1 MCPASSI
8 LHLEKSID
16 SRTVAHV
23 RLLYANSVNMEEL
36 AHLLLDITP
45 ALKVAIAI
53 GAPTTLMAAGAV
65 PRVGPLRA
73 LVLGLSSRL
82 FLRANPVSQ
91 RTQEVTSLRSFLASK
106 VRHKDLYSIVA
117 GPKGVGKTCV
127 VDTATAATFGVVSVG
142 VAPGTLHNAILA
154 DVFTAITRC
163 ELRIMN
169 LSASTRRVLW
179 WHSLIFRTPVTV
191 LLRGVERKPTET
203 FAALDSA
210 AKALAH
216 DFGLRVVIDASDNS
230 LPENA
235 KKTMREEVVEVGPM
249 SRAVLESVPDIAE
262 LLSALKAADLSDV
275 VWECVG
281 GVPARYIQLADA
293 WKEAGRGVG
302 IDLEAVVEPFLINLL
317 KQAISDRRANVIA
330 NPRLEELY
338 PLFLKQSEVP
348 TQLLEQ
354 WKLDRPSP
362 DKVLRVKDYPT
373 GLSVIVPAN
382 APTAV
387 VLRFALQEAP
397 RLQELKRMLRDT
409 PPPTSSI

>member
-1 MCPASSI
+1 
-8 LHLEKSID
+8 
-16 SRTVAHV
+16 
-23 RLLYANSVNMEEL
+23 MEEL
-36 AHLLLDITP
+36 AYLVDIT
-45 ALKVAIAI
+45 LKVIAI

-163 ELRIMN
+163 NLRTLD

-191 LLRGVERKPTET
+191 LLRGVERKPTQV
-203 FAALDSA
+203 FADLDSA

-235 KKTMREEVVEVGPM
+235 KKTMREKVIEVGPM
-249 SRAVLESVPDIAE
+249 SRSVLESVPDIAE

-281 GVPARYIQLADA
+281 GVPARYIQLLRK
-293 WKEAGRGVG
+293 WKVAGGVG

-348 TQLLEQ
+348 HKLLEQ
-354 WKLDRPSP
+354 WKLARPSP

>member
-1 MCPASSI
+1 
-8 LHLEKSID
+8 
-16 SRTVAHV
+16 
-23 RLLYANSVNMEEL
+23 MEEL

-142 VAPGTLHNAILA
+142 VAPGKLHDAILA

-163 ELRIMN
+163 ELRTLD

-191 LLRGVERKPTET
+191 LLRGVERKPTQV
-203 FAALDSA
+203 FADLDSA

-281 GVPARYIQLADA
+281 GVPARYIQLLRK
-293 WKEAGRGVG
+293 WKVAGRG
-302 IDLEAVVEPFLINLL
+302 DLEAVVEPFLTNLL

-330 NPRLEELY
+330 NPRLKELY

-354 WKLDRPSP
+354 WELARPSP
-362 DKVLRVKDYPT
+362 DKVLRVKYAPNSDEDT
-373 GLSVIVPAN
+373 LIPAN
-382 APTAV
+382 APIAV
-387 VLRFALQEAP
+387 VLRFALMKAP

-409 PPPTSSI
+409 PPPTSSSASV